1 MHGVLGVK
9 RFRNYGCPAVA
20 TGRDGRKRFVVI
32 HNWLWIVRVC
42 VCVRGCVCVWGVC
55 FEVVAASFLEH
66 GMDGAV
72 TRDELRPSGDC
83 ARVPMQRKSFTS

>member
-1 MHGVLGVK
+1 M
-9 RFRNYGCPAVA
+9 
-20 TGRDGRKRFVVI
+20 
-32 HNWLWIVRVC
+32 C

>member
-1 MHGVLGVK
+1 MPGSCNRPGWKKEVRSYSQL
-9 RFRNYGCPAVA
+9 AVD
-20 TGRDGRKRFVVI
+20 RS
-32 HNWLWIVRVC
+32 C